1 MSWEGIEGHDRI
13 ANRFA
18 LAEATGR
25 VAGSYLFIGP
35 EGIGKATFAKSL
47 AMALACEDPENGLIA
62 CHKCNSCIQAL
73 AGTHPDIDIVQKPT
87 ERTTI
92 PIEFL
97 IGTPDQRLRAGLCWR
112 ILLRPQLA
120 SRKFAII
127 LDADNLSEEA
137 ANCLLKTLEE
147 PPPGAVIILVGTT
160 LERQLPTIQS
170 RCQVIRFSSL
180 SDKIIR
186 QVIQKEQQQN
196 GQELKSSTLD
206 EIAHLAQGSLS
217 KARLFLDEELA
228 LFRKKLFKMLSE
240 KPLRGVDL
248 TRETIGIVEAVGKE
262 PAVRRTRLR
271 LVLDLSVDFFRTKLH
286 VVHGLSCLPDNV
298 LESTIDAYSDS
309 PEEIVQKLEYSLDAR
324 QSVDRNAN
332 LGILVDAW
340 TAKLERA

>member
-1 MSWEGIEGHDRI
+1 MRMSVKGFLKAVATLPWQNQFNLLQHSAGKQKDRLSFTVKRAKNKFLI
-13 ANRFA
+13 
-18 LAEATGR
+18 LDDKGKEAA
-25 VAGSYLFIGP
+25 VINN
-35 EGIGKATFAKSL
+35 GKTLWNKNWLNTLS
-47 AMALACEDPENGLIA
+47 
-62 CHKCNSCIQAL
+62 
-73 AGTHPDIDIVQKPT
+73 KPT
-87 ERTTI
+87 LRNSINNALLVHQRRVKTI
-92 PIEFL
+92 LGAYQVFKRDNEENFDYDI
-97 IGTPDQRLRAGLCWR
+97 
-112 ILLRPQLA
+112 
-120 SRKFAII
+120 RKT
-127 LDADNLSEEA
+127 
-137 ANCLLKTLEE
+137 K
-147 PPPGAVIILVGTT
+147 
-160 LERQLPTIQS
+160 
-170 RCQVIRFSSL
+170 
-180 SDKIIR
+180 
-186 QVIQKEQQQN
+186 N

>member
-1 MSWEGIEGHDRI
+1 MSWEGIEGHDQI

-18 LAEATGR
+18 LAESSGR
-25 VAGSYLFIGP
+25 LAGSFLFIGK

-47 AMALACEDPENGLIA
+47 AMALACEDSDNGLVA

-92 PIEFL
+92 PIESL

-170 RCQVIRFSSL
+170 RCQVIRFSPL
-180 SDKIIR
+180 SDDIIK
-186 QVIQKEQQQN
+186 QVIQTEQQQN
-196 GQELKSSTLD
+196 GQELTSSAID
-206 EIAHLAQGSLS
+206 EIANLAQGSLS
-217 KARLFLDEELA
+217 TARLFLDEELA
-228 LFRKKLFKMLSE
+228 SFRTKLFKMLSE

-248 TRETIGIVEAVGKE
+248 TRETISIVEAVGKE

-286 VVHGLSCLPDNV
+286 MIHGISYPADNI
-298 LESTIDAYSDS
+298 LESTVNNYSDS
-309 PEEIVQKLEYSLDAR
+309 PEEIVEKLEYSLNAR